1 MLDGI
6 IPCLDEDD
14 MLRINPLELRL
25 PSELKIEISCKVELR
40 NGTRNC
46 IAFNIQLPSAQYS
59 AQPVKCIVQP
69 RSMYVVMITVQPRDV
84 REHDHADTL
93 IVESMKWTEGLGQED
108 IIECMSGAE
117 KRKEVDEVDLI
128 VVYETMKPQ
137 ENCKPRGE
145 TNMPDDEDPEARKMK
160 IVESA
165 SGSGEN
171 KEAASMD
178 INSST
183 RGLCTGQTEQCKLHP
198 LQSFSRHSATNEK
211 YLGKKSHRAVDVS
224 RGAMGSL
231 LDKLGKLVTEDYSL
245 DPSIKS
251 DIESFSSEL
260 EIMHRELPKLE
271 NNDDAKIWVD
281 KVRELSYN
289 IDDMVDNLVH
299 VEPDSSRCGFREL
312 TCKGLKLLV
321 NGMPTHDHTDD
332 VIKDI
337 KVKVKAVADGKGKYN
352 IDVNNVV
359 ANAIEKP
366 AFYPRMAVYT
376 NKEHLIGIETPRDDV
391 IGLFEE
397 GGDVDKQ
404 ELRIVSIVGMG
415 GLGKTTLA
423 KAVYEEVKGYRH
435 KAFVSVGQNPDPINV
450 LKKTIRDCQ
459 GQKYDAEKLKHLDVE
474 QLCNE
479 LRNFLKDKRYFIV
492 IDDLWGCPLWDIIN
506 SAFPRDKSGS
516 RVITTRIQEVV
527 DRESWN
533 VENKVYRI
541 KPLSH
546 RDSRSLFLRR
556 ISEDCPVTPRKE
568 EILADILKRC
578 GGMPLAINSIA
589 SHLARHSL
597 ESSWEHVRKSLGAT
611 KCNDVEQMKK
621 ILHLSYIHLPDHL
634 KTCLLHVCMYP
645 EDRKINK
652 NDLLR
657 QWVAEGFVSTDG
669 GQDAE
674 DVAEEYFKALIDM
687 FMIQP
692 WKIDYCTN
700 EVLSCR
706 VHDIILELMRSK
718 SSEEK
723 FIHVIDGLKDVSGQI
738 RRVSVEY
745 NDKED
750 SRILKTIKGSLSH
763 ARSVLLYRASLLPAF
778 LEFKH
783 VRVLHLEDKVF
794 SKEPLDLTGISS
806 LFFLRYLKIALH
818 SLSGD
823 FKLPDQLGQ
832 LQQLETIHLKGGGLK
847 KYPSDLCTLPRLSC
861 LIYNSGFGGI
871 MLPYGIERLKSLHIL
886 KGVCLYKSSVET
898 IKGLGELT
906 NLRNLGI
913 SSHFPTEWGL
923 HESGEVAHVRM
934 NALHSSITSLST
946 SLRILTLHA
955 YLPGHDMVYWDRTL
969 FPQGS
974 HIQKLHL
981 SGYSFYTCPE
991 WIGQLHDLYS
1001 LIITVMEVADSISI
1015 VEGLTSLAYFELST
1029 DTDRYWK
1036 EKESI
1041 VISGGRAFQAL
1052 KHLIFHCPKV
1062 SLIFEVGALPK
1073 LEKLEILF
1081 CHLTHHISHLAVGI
1095 EHLPAPT
1102 LEQIIIKVTRN
1113 LVYDGKPSFNI
1124 TINDWDDN
1132 KWECAYDSDQETNS
1146 LIKQLRKLRS
1156 VLKRAIKKHHPG
1168 ADINI
1173 EFESYSYDPSQ
1184 KKERYRSD
1192 EEAESVDDEDDEG
1205 ANQVNASQ
1213 TAAQVQTNTR
1223 QLLELIEAQ
1232 EDSARMSVN
1241 IDAPLMVGTSID
1253 LAVGSEG
1260 WQGGRGSQ
1268 DLAVLESSERPST
1281 SLLAPLP
1288 PSIPPFAWADTAE
1301 PVAKF
1306 SVDINND
1313 LLVQGGND
1321 GMVVNTVGQYLD
1333 LNQAHARGLVDLN
1346 HASLADSESLQLA
1359 FRSLRAPSP
1368 SSLHQTQELCSWPDT
1383 AETRGEY
1390 LNQAPNEITDEEFLW
1405 IDDTFIE
1412 LMKRQAPDG

>member
-1 MLDGI
+1 
-6 IPCLDEDD
+6 

-25 PSELKIEISCKVELR
+25 PSELKNEISCKVEPR

-69 RSMYVVMITVQPRDV
+69 RSMYVVMITVQARDV
-84 REHDHADTL
+84 REHDHADKL

-128 VVYETMKPQ
+128 VVYETTKPQ
-137 ENCKPRGE
+137 ENCKRRRE
-145 TNMPDDEDPEARKMK
+145 TNMPGDEDPKARKIK

-165 SGSGEN
+165 SCSGEN
-171 KEAASMD
+171 KEAPSMD

-183 RGLCTGQTEQCKLHP
+183 RGQCTGKTEQCKLYP

-260 EIMHRELPKLE
+260 EIMHQDLPKLE
-271 NNDDAKIWVD
+271 NIDNAKIWVD
-281 KVRELSYN
+281 KVRELSYY
-289 IDDMVDNLVH
+289 IEDMVDTFLVH
-299 VEPDSSRCGFREL
+299 VELDSSRCGFREL

-321 NGMPTHDHTDD
+321 NGMTTHDHTDD

-359 ANAIEKP
+359 ANAIEK
-366 AFYPRMAVYT
+366 AAIYPRMAVYT

-423 KAVYEEVKGYRH
+423 KAVYEEFKGYSH
-435 KAFVSVGQNPDPINV
+435 KAFVSVGQNPDLVNV

-459 GQKYDAEKLKHLDVE
+459 GREYNAAKLEQLDVE

-492 IDDLWGCPLWDIIN
+492 IDDLWGCPLWDTIN
-506 SAFPRDKSGS
+506 SAFPRDKCGS
-516 RVITTRIQEVV
+516 RVITTTRIQEVV

-546 RDSRSLFLRR
+546 KDSRSLFFRR
-556 ISEDCPVTPRKE
+556 ISDPRKDCPVTPRKE
-568 EILADILKRC
+568 EILADILRRC

-589 SHLARHSL
+589 SHLARHSS

-611 KCNDVEQMKK
+611 QCNDVEQMKK
-621 ILHLSYIHLPDHL
+621 ILDLSYIHLPDHL
-634 KTCLLHVCMYP
+634 KTCLLYVCMYS

-738 RRVSVEY
+738 HRVSVQY

-750 SRILKTIKGSLSH
+750 SRTLKTIKGSLSH

-783 VRVLHLEDKVF
+783 VRVLHLEDKVY
-794 SKEPLDLTGISS
+794 SREPLDLTGISS

-818 SLSGD
+818 PLSGD
-823 FKLPDQLGQ
+823 LKLPDQLGQ

-861 LIYNSGFGGI
+861 LIYSRYGGI

-913 SSHFPTEWGL
+913 NSNFPIGWGF
-923 HESGEVAHVRM
+923 HESEEVAYARM
-934 NALHSSITSLST
+934 NALHSSISSLST
-946 SLRILTLHA
+946 SVRILTLHA
-955 YLPGHDMVYWDRTL
+955 YLPGHDMEYWNRTL

-974 HIQKLHL
+974 HIRKLHL
-981 SGYSFYTCPE
+981 SGCSFYTCPE

-1001 LIITVMEVADSISI
+1001 LTITVMEVADSISI

-1041 VISGGRAFQAL
+1041 VISGGGAFQAL

-1081 CHLTHHISHLAVGI
+1081 CHLTHHISYLAVGI

-1102 LEQIIIKVTRN
+1102 LEQIIIKLTRN
-1113 LVYDGKPSFNI
+1113 IKSGFSI

-1132 KWECAYDSDQETNS
+1132 DWECDYASDQETDS

-1156 VLKRAIKKHHPG
+1156 VLKRAFKKHHPG
-1168 ADINI
+1168 ADIYI
-1173 EFESYSYDPSQ
+1173 EFEDYSYDPSQ
-1184 KKERYRSD
+1184 QKERYRSD

-1205 ANQVNASQ
+1205 AHQVNGSQ

-1223 QLLELIEAQ
+1223 QLIELIDAQ
-1232 EDSARMSVN
+1232 EDSARMSIN

-1253 LAVGSEG
+1253 LAVGLEG

-1268 DLAVLESSERPST
+1268 DLAVLESSEQPST

-1288 PSIPPFAWADTAE
+1288 SSIPLFAWADTAE
-1301 PVAKF
+1301 PMANF
-1306 SVDINND
+1306 SVDININND
-1313 LLVQGGND
+1313 LLVQQGND
-1321 GMVVNTVGQYLD
+1321 GMLVNTVGQYLD
-1333 LNQAHARGLVDLN
+1333 LNQQAHARELFDLN
-1346 HASLADSESLQLA
+1346 HASSADSESLQLP
-1359 FRSLRAPSP
+1359 FRSLLAPSS
-1368 SSLHQTQELCSWPDT
+1368 SSLHHTLELSLWPDA
-1383 AETRGEY
+1383 AETERDY
-1390 LNQAPNEITDEEFLW
+1390 LNPAPNEITDEEFFV
-1405 IDDTFIE
+1405 D
-1412 LMKRQAPDG
+1412 